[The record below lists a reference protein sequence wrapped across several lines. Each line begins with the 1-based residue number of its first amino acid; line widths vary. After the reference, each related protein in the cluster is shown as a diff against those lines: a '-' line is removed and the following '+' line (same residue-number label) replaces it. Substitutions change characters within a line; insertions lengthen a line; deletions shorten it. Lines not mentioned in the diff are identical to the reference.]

1 MLSSVTAA
9 PQKPHVVAI
18 LPARGGSKR
27 LPRKNI
33 REIMGKPLIAWVIA
47 ALSGSRY
54 LGRKDVYV
62 STDDAEIAQIAA
74 RHGASVIERP
84 ATLAEDTVWT
94 EPVIQHGVLHVE
106 QTTSRPVDI
115 ALWMNASIPE
125 VQSADID
132 AAITKL
138 LDDGLSEVLSVDADD
153 NCTSAVRALRRKTLF
168 QERLSV
174 NCGVVRL
181 PYIDIHNESDL
192 ETVAMRLEAR
202 HG

>member
-1 MLSSVTAA
+1 
-9 PQKPHVVAI
+9 
-18 LPARGGSKR
+18 
-27 LPRKNI
+27 
-33 REIMGKPLIAWVIA
+33 MGTPLIAWVIA

-54 LGRKDVYV
+54 LERKDVYV

-106 QTTSRPVDI
+106 QATSRPVDI